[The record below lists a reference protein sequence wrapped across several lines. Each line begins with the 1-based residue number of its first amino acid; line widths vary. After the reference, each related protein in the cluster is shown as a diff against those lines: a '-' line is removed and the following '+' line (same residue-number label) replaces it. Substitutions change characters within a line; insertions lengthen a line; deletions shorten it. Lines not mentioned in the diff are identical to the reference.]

1 MVTTLGKGE
10 VSVSDLEYVRVG
22 VAPEV
27 NRVHEEAVHIGD
39 DGDPIPVCCRDM
51 SEFCTGWMNRSFH
64 TPDII

>member
-10 VSVSDLEYVRVG
+10 VSVSDLEHVRVG
-22 VAPEV
+22 VAPEA

-51 SEFCTGWMNRSFH
+51 SEFCTG
-64 TPDII
+64 